1 MFYYLLHN
9 SSFIKKGEL
18 KERLISTLIYGSVI
32 YIIIHALL
40 SFTNKKELITYFW
53 FLFILDCI
61 IFIVSNDW
69 KFYTTT
75 LNNIDVKPKKIKK
88 IIEQEVSDI
97 ETETEI
103 ESDYI
108 KEENEKTKKKKNK
121 VRFNESKNEIKK
133 FKKEE
138 PIKKVKKNKKNNI
151 KSTDIKSII
160 KKNNSDNENDNLNIN
175 DLSELP
181 VDELN
186 LTLENLE
193 LLENEKNSVSGVNSS
208 GVNSSGVNSSGV
220 NSVNSSSIDDIQRD
234 FLKKKMEDE
243 VSDPGSDIDLA
254 QFEDS
259 LING

>member
-9 SSFIKKGEL
+9 SSFIKTGEL
-18 KERLISTLIYGSVI
+18 KEKLISTLIYGSII
-32 YIIIHALL
+32 YIVIHALL
-40 SFTNKKELITYFW
+40 SFTNKKAFITYFW
-53 FLFILDCI
+53 FLFLLDCI
-61 IFIVSNDW
+61 IFFVSNDW
-69 KFYTTT
+69 NLYTTT
-75 LNNIDVKPKKIKK
+75 LNKIDVKPKKQKK

-97 ETETEI
+97 ETETEV
-103 ESDYI
+103 ELDYDT
-108 KEENEKTKKKKNK
+108 EDTEKTKKKKNK

-138 PIKKVKKNKKNNI
+138 PSKKVKKNKKNDI

-160 KKNNSDNENDNLNIN
+160 KKNKNLKNSDLTEV
-175 DLSELP
+175 P

-193 LLENEKNSVSGVNSS
+193 LLENEKNVTLANDVK
-208 GVNSSGVNSSGV
+208 
-220 NSVNSSSIDDIQRD
+220 SSSINDIQRD

-259 LING
+259 IING